1 MQQQQLEEIYDRL
14 GAPSV
19 SQLRFAA
26 LREGVGVSLKDVEQ
40 FINKKSEKQL
50 FRKPNLSEG
59 KTASRGPGEEYQI
72 DLIFLSE
79 FDSPKVV
86 LVVMDPFNRRVSL
99 EPASNKKP
107 TTVAAAF
114 RRVLERMPA
123 PKAAASDSGAEF
135 GGPFDAMLTNL
146 NIVHKVRRG
155 INSLGMLDKNIQSL
169 KRQIGQRLSRKKDL
183 KFEAVIPLVE
193 EAYNNSLHSALGM
206 TPNDAAKDDK
216 QGRIEQFYL
225 MKENAEAFEHN
236 HEVAKKKME
245 TVKEEGAFR
254 VQNRAT
260 FQRGFKPRFGEVKQ
274 VASVERS
281 QVKDASG
288 KIYNINEVTAV
299 PRDTVDQEI
308 PDTRARD
315 ARDARLKQD
324 LARYAQEL
332 FDKLETPKSLSAA
345 ARAMSDQFFETKPT
359 HMKFAEF
366 VRLFGDKFVLEGAG
380 AQMKVRR
387 ISRRIAGKRPVR

>member
-1 MQQQQLEEIYDRL
+1 MQQQLEDIYDRL
-14 GAPSV
+14 RAFSV

-40 FINKKSEKQL
+40 FINKKYEKQL

-86 LVVMDPFNRRVSL
+86 LVVMDTFNRRVSL

-123 PKAAASDSGAEF
+123 PKAIASDSGAEF

-193 EAYNNSLHSALGM
+193 QAFNASRHSALGM
-206 TPNDAAKDDK
+206 TPNDVMKDDK
-216 QGRIEQFYL
+216 QGRIERFHL

-288 KIYNINEVTAV
+288 KIYNINEVTAA